1 MCPPH
6 PLWCTFVGHPPKRRS
21 AKALKR
27 PECNELPEPTR
38 PSGQARAT
46 HQHCLVE
53 DRESAPTHRVP
64 EAAEANQAHGQDE
77 GTRTE
82 RAVRPLT
89 MAIMSQVWMWTDA
102 SALPG
107 RP

>member
-6 PLWCTFVGHPPKRRS
+6 PLWFTFVGHPPKRRS

-38 PSGQARAT
+38 PSGQASAT

-64 EAAEANQAHGQDE
+64 EAAEANQAHDQDE
-77 GTRTE
+77 GKRTE
-82 RAVRPLT
+82 RAVRPPT
-89 MAIMSQVWMWTDA
+89 MAIMLQVWMWTDA
-102 SALPG
+102 STLPG